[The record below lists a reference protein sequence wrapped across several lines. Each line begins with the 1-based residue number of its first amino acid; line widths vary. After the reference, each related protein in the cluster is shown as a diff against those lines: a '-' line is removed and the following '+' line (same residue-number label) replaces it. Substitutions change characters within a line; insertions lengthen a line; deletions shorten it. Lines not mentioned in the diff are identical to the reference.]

1 MERPIGM
8 RLKGGCAAGFRLR
21 GLLFWGEGSS
31 PLRKGFLGRG
41 IRRAAGCWRVGRDG
55 QPGDANVLCGNGM
68 FGAKIKDEDILS
80 LSEIRDCAFLL
91 KPV

>member
-1 MERPIGM
+1 M
-8 RLKGGCAAGFRLR
+8 AGR
-21 GLLFWGEGSS
+21 
-31 PLRKGFLGRG
+31 
-41 IRRAAGCWRVGRDG
+41 WRVGWDG

>member
-1 MERPIGM
+1 
-8 RLKGGCAAGFRLR
+8 
-21 GLLFWGEGSS
+21 
-31 PLRKGFLGRG
+31 
-41 IRRAAGCWRVGRDG
+41 
-55 QPGDANVLCGNGM
+55 VLCGNGM

>member
-1 MERPIGM
+1 M
-8 RLKGGCAAGFRLR
+8 RRDSVCAASFFGEKTLALCGKVFEAGKSV
-21 GLLFWGEGSS
+21 GLLAVGALGGTGS
-31 PLRKGFLGRG
+31 RET
-41 IRRAAGCWRVGRDG
+41 
-55 QPGDANVLCGNGM
+55 QTVLCGNGM

>member
-1 MERPIGM
+1 MKYLIVGLGNIGAEYADT
-8 RLKGGCAAGFRLR
+8 R
-21 GLLFWGEGSS
+21 
-31 PLRKGFLGRG
+31 
-41 IRRAAGCWRVGRDG
+41 